1 MAYTALADPVSRL
14 REIVPVL
21 RRNAAASEAAR
32 ALTPEAHDALV
43 SAGVFDLVCPVH
55 WVAKRSTS

>member
-1 MAYTALADPVSRL
+1 MAHPTLTDPVSRA
-14 REIVPVL
+14 RAMVPVL

-43 SAGVFDLVCPVH
+43 HAGVLID
-55 WVAKRSTS
+55 